1 MINCQLSSIPTLD
14 NTYQDYLERIAHLT
28 TPAAHASKLQ
38 HIVESPKFVPSDDGG
53 REPVSFPGYSIITPP
68 GAEDRAN
75 TEFYQVVADCQTRI
89 AERLGGNLF
98 AAVPPRSFHLTLAD
112 LIWDSA
118 YREASLDPKFD
129 RKLQQCIGEIFDRIQ
144 PSLSS
149 PQSPQWQ
156 LSGLVV
162 MPRAIA
168 VTLNPSN
175 EAAYD
180 RIIALRR
187 AVYQSSSLMQLGI
200 DQQYNLTAH
209 ITLGY
214 FGTSPDP
221 LDGQALA
228 QFLDDCAE
236 AAKTAAPPF
245 SVTRAELRKFTD
257 MTHYHREPDF
267 PVLSL

>member
-1 MINCQLSSIPTLD
+1 MD

-28 TPAAHASKLQ
+28 TPAAHASKLK
-38 HIVESPKFVPSDDGG
+38 HIVESPKFIPTADGG

-75 TEFYQVVADCQTRI
+75 AEFYQVAADCQTRI
-89 AERLGGNLF
+89 AQRLGTNLF
-98 AAVPPRSFHLTLAD
+98 AAVPPKSFHLTLAD

-118 YREASLDPKFD
+118 YHEASLDPEFD
-129 RKLQQCIGEIFDRIQ
+129 GKLQHCIGEIFDRIQ

-187 AVYQSSSLMQLGI
+187 AVYQSPSLMQLGI

-214 FGTSPDP
+214 FGASDSP
-221 LDGQALA
+221 LDSQELA
-228 QFLDDCAE
+228 GFLDDCAE